1 MVVIKVL
8 FFASAKEITG
18 VSKTTV
24 DLEVGQ
30 TTTDLVSKLS
40 EMFPNLNVSRDQ
52 ISLAVNKVY
61 CKSAVELKDGDEV
74 ALLPPISG
82 G

>member
-1 MVVIKVL
+1 MIGVCVL

-18 VSKTTV
+18 INRTKVEMDENSSTDDLIVKLV
-24 DLEVGQ
+24 D
-30 TTTDLVSKLS
+30 
-40 EMFPNLNVSRDQ
+40 MFPGLDVKRDR
-52 ISLAVNKVY
+52 ISIAVNQTY
-61 CKSAVELKDGDEV
+61 CKEAVTLKNGDEV

>member
-1 MVVIKVL
+1 MKVKVL

-18 VSKTTV
+18 LSTTTV
-24 DLEVGQ
+24 ELDAGAN
-30 TTTDLVSKLS
+30 TTDLETKLS
-40 EMFPNLNVSRDQ
+40 EMFPSLDIGRDQ
-52 ISLAVNKVY
+52 ISLAVNQVY
-61 CKSAVELKDGDEV
+61 CRQPIDLKDGDEV